1 MPERRT
7 EMTNQPPITPPAPG
21 QQPPGGENQPAENAP
36 LDYSAWLDEQAEP
49 VKNMLIEKQKRVS
62 ADLAA
67 ERDTRHK
74 LEKQVRDLAARS
86 EKDGETQK
94 QLNQLADQM
103 AIADRRADF
112 YEQAHSAG
120 VTNLK
125 LALIVAEQEDLFDKR
140 GGVNFE
146 VMKKSY
152 PELFGAGRTVPPG
165 NAGAGT
171 NRQPSAPSMNDF
183 IRAAAGRK

>member
-1 MPERRT
+1 
-7 EMTNQPPITPPAPG
+7 MTSQPPTNTTAQG
-21 QQPPGGENQPAENAP
+21 QQPLAGEQPPAENAP
-36 LDYSAWLDEQAEP
+36 LDYTAWLDEQAEP
-49 VKNMLIEKQKRVS
+49 IKNMLIEKQKRVS

-103 AIADRRADF
+103 AVADRKADF
-112 YEQAHSAG
+112 YEAAHAAG

-125 LALIVAEQEDLFDKR
+125 LAWIVAEQEDLFDKR
-140 GGVNFE
+140 GQINFE

-152 PELFGAGRTVPPG
+152 PELFGASRTVPPG

-171 NRQPSAPSMNDF
+171 NRQPSAPSMNEF